1 MAENKIIGK
10 RFKGSSLLIIPH
22 DYTIIDVE
30 TTGYDPRY
38 DEIIEIGCIKYRNFQ
53 ETSRFQ
59 TLIQPPKNRLGEYVD
74 KFIESYTGI
83 TNQML
88 ETAPTFAY
96 VVNKLCNF
104 LSGELIVGHNV
115 NFDINFLYDS
125 LVNFEVIFDN
135 DFVNTLRLARRL
147 LPNLKSHRLENLDEY
162 FGLNAEHHRSIKDC
176 ETTHQVLLKF
186 AQIVSEHN
194 VDLSKISRRKLD
206 LRSIQ
211 ADNEVL
217 TENALRG
224 KYCVFTGKLEKFARA
239 DAAKFVVNLG
249 GFCENTVTHKT
260 NFLIVG
266 DFNYSSNIKDG
277 KSSKLKKAEQLILQG
292 QDLKI
297 LSESVFYDIIKSE

>member
-1 MAENKIIGK
+1 MAENKITGK
-10 RFKGSSLLIIPH
+10 RSKGASLLIIPH
-22 DYTIIDVE
+22 DYTVVDVE

-38 DEIIEIGCIKYRNFQ
+38 DEIIEVGCIKYRNFQ
-53 ETSRFQ
+53 ETARFQ

-74 KFIESYTGI
+74 SFIESYTGI

-88 ETAPTFAY
+88 ETAPPFVDVA
-96 VVNKLCNF
+96 NDLCNF

-125 LVNFEVIFDN
+125 LITFDVIFDN
-135 DFVNTLRLARRL
+135 GFVDTLRLARRL
-147 LPNLKSHRLENLDEY
+147 LPNLKSYRLEDLDEY

-186 AQIVSEHN
+186 AQIVSEQN
-194 VDLSKISRRKLD
+194 INLPKISRQKLD

-211 ADNEVL
+211 ADNEIS

-224 KYCVFTGKLEKFARA
+224 KYCVFTGKLGKFTRA

-249 GFCENTVTHKT
+249 GFCENTVTQKT

-266 DFNYSSNIKDG
+266 DFSYSSNIKDG
-277 KSSKLKKAEQLILQG
+277 KSSKLKKAEQLILKG

-297 LSESVFYDIIKSE
+297 LSESVFYEMIDSE